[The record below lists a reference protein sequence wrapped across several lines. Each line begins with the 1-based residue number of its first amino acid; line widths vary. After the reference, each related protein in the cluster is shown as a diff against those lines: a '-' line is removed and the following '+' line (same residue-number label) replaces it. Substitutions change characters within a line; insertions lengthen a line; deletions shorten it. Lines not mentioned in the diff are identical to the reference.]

1 MVACTGAGAARA
13 ADRRPSLDRSDEDAE
28 GLEREGEGAV
38 GGGARWTVGGFERL
52 HIAMTAR
59 LWYTVYLL
67 GSLRFFQK
75 KVHKVREELNDS
87 IPVESRR

>member
-52 HIAMTAR
+52 HSNAMSAR
-59 LWYTVYLL
+59 LWCTVLVYLVVL
-67 GSLRFFQK
+67 VS
-75 KVHKVREELNDS
+75 
-87 IPVESRR
+87 